1 LAGKDVRNAKV
12 YLLGLTFKENCP
24 DIRNTRVVGII
35 QYLREYGI
43 NVQIVDPWADKAEA
57 AKEYGVDIIDM
68 ADVKDADALVLC
80 VAHKEFVALS
90 AEEINSLYSSE
101 GKNVF
106 FDVKSAFSKEQFKD
120 YNFSYW
126 SL

>member
-1 LAGKDVRNAKV
+1 MFDREG
-12 YLLGLTFKENCP
+12 FKAY
-24 DIRNTRVVGII
+24 VGINSGNSYASGLESI
-35 QYLREYGI
+35 E
-43 NVQIVDPWADKAEA
+43 
-57 AKEYGVDIIDM
+57 KEYGVDIIDM

-90 AEEINSLYSSE
+90 AEEINALYSSE